1 MKNLWVSGILGYIVF
16 VAISYL
22 VSSLFAGI
30 IDQSILIQSAVSG
43 LIFVVLM
50 VILISVRRRRS
61 K

>member
-1 MKNLWVSGILGYIVF
+1 MKNLWVTGLLGYIVF

-61 K
+61 R

>member
-61 K
+61 R

>member
-30 IDQSILIQSAVSG
+30 IDQSILIQSAISG

-61 K
+61 R

>member
-1 MKNLWVSGILGYIVF
+1 MKNLWVTGILGYIVF

-61 K
+61 R

>member
-1 MKNLWVSGILGYIVF
+1 VF

-61 K
+61 R